1 MKKGISLIVLV
12 ITIIV
17 MIIIA
22 SAIIMSL
29 TTNNIM
35 DQADTAVEKSNR
47 AEVKSIGASV
57 LASNLYYAS
66 GDQYLPSSAP
76 TIQGKLDAA
85 LLNTGFTADY
95 DEVTKTIIYT
105 DTTTPIPHATFD

>member
-35 DQADTAVEKSNR
+35 DQAEDAVSKSNR

-66 GDQYLPSSAP
+66 GDQYLPSGES
-76 TIQGKLDAA
+76 TIQGKLDTA
-85 LLNTGFTADY
+85 LDNTGFTADY
-95 DEVTKTIIYT
+95 DSTTKTITYT
-105 DTTTPIPHATFD
+105 ETSTLATFD